1 MSEPNLL
8 HKLAA
13 EKIATFWLVLGGCGS
28 AIFSAKVHAGHYSLG
43 IGYLGVA
50 LAFGLAVLVG
60 VYAFG
65 TFSGGH
71 FNPAVTLGAAIAR
84 RVEWK
89 VLPAYWIVQVI
100 GGLLAAVVIY
110 YFAFGRPG
118 FIAAGDL
125 GAHGYGEQLRTG

>member
-1 MSEPNLL
+1 M
-8 HKLAA
+8 
-13 EKIATFWLVLGGCGS
+13 
-28 AIFSAKVHAGHYSLG
+28 G

-50 LAFGLAVLVG
+50 LAFGLTVLVG

-65 TFSGGH
+65 TISGGH
-71 FNPAVTLGAAIAR
+71 FNPAVTLGAALAR

-110 YFAFGRPG
+110 
-118 FIAAGDL
+118 FIADRQARFQSRP
-125 GAHGYGEQLRTG
+125 ATWRPTAMANIHPRVTHWAR